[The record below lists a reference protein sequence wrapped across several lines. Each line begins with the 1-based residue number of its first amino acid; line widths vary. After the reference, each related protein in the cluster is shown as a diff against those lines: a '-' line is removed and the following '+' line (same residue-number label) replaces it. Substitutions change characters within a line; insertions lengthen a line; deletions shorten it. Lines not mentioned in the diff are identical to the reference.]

1 VMVEAE
7 HHEDV
12 KRYSESIANAL
23 RAAIGA

>member
-1 VMVEAE
+1 VEAE
-7 HHEDV
+7 HQEDV

>member
-1 VMVEAE
+1 MGEAE

-23 RAAIGA
+23 RTAIGA